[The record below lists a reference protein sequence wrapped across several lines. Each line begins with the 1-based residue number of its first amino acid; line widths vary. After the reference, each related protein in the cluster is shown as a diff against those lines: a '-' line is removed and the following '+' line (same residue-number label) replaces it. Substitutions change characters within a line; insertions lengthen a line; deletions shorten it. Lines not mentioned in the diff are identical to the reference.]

1 MIGMQCGMRVCF
13 PRLVAQAGSF
23 AVRSRVC
30 MWVNQVRS
38 RILGASVSNAQAA
51 LMPKRVFSRGVGNK
65 TMNIVLSGNMQ
76 TKFGNALCS
85 GLPFAWGWVLPGPWS
100 LRLICCSAVG
110 VAGRWCLCDCHNFV
124 GAGASSE
131 SPRWEPESASGA
143 SFGTAPAGWRPV
155 ARRARFSAA
164 RGLAARSG
172 PAQLRRGTVTTLSRW
187 RAPGHWHASVH
198 AHGPLSSRQLEL
210 RVASPTPSLRV
221 LSRITVSAGAYD
233 AG

>member
-1 MIGMQCGMRVCF
+1 MQCGMRVCF

-38 RILGASVSNAQAA
+38 RILGFERSGQSGS
-51 LMPKRVFSRGVGNK
+51 FRGVGVM
-65 TMNIVLSGNMQ
+65 TTPRDPGRICNIVLSGNMQ

-143 SFGTAPAGWRPV
+143 SFSTAPAGWRPV

-172 PAQLRRGTVTTLSRW
+172 
-187 RAPGHWHASVH
+187 
-198 AHGPLSSRQLEL
+198 
-210 RVASPTPSLRV
+210 
-221 LSRITVSAGAYD
+221 
-233 AG
+233 